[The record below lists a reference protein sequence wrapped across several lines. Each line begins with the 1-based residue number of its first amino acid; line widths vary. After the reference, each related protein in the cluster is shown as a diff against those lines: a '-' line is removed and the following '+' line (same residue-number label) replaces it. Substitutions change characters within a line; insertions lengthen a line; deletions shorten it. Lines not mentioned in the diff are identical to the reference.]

1 MNIYI
6 DKPNLLSIIHSAKS
20 ETYSDCMRML
30 KNNFCMFFT
39 FAKGDI
45 LQLDSLEK
53 QDAMQWLTQMTSGVN
68 ASNHDNVKW
77 GSLFPSRPLNVD
89 SFKGEQL
96 TSVYCLSKESDP
108 KLDAHAKK
116 GNFLIACEG
125 QEIAILSSLYF
136 DSLQYTKNIFH
147 KISSWEDLKEYV
159 SPCTDIIIADQ
170 FIFSSPELYQKNIY
184 SLIRALCSKVK
195 NSHVNI
201 VVFTLKSNYNKLTS
215 TEFEPDWD
223 TIYSKIRKCAEKYSS
238 FNVTFVTASKQTLE
252 EHDRTIFTNYKY
264 FSSGD
269 SYNYFDS
276 NDAKITNGR
285 NLHAHSHADKDN
297 ESDAKKFLKDM
308 QKIIDSI
315 NSINNLSLIK
325 KDKICNFLNFP
336 Q

>member
-30 KNNFCMFFT
+30 KDNFCVFFT
-39 FAKGDI
+39 FVKGDI
-45 LQLDSLEK
+45 LQLDPLEK

-89 SFKGEQL
+89 SFKGDQL
-96 TSVYCLSKESDP
+96 TAVYCLSKERDP
-108 KLDAHAKK
+108 KLEAHAKK
-116 GNFLIACEG
+116 GNFLIAREG

-136 DSLQYTKNIFH
+136 DSLQYTKNIFP

-159 SPCTDIIIADQ
+159 SPCTDIIIVDQ

-276 NDAKITNGR
+276 NEAKITNGR
-285 NLHAHSHADKDN
+285 YLHAHSHAYKDN
-297 ESDAKKFLKDM
+297 ESDAKKFIEDM

-315 NSINNLSLIK
+315 NSKNNLSLIK
-325 KDKICNFLNFP
+325 KDKICNFLKFP

>member
-39 FAKGDI
+39 FDKKEI
-45 LQLDSLEK
+45 EQLNSLDK

-68 ASNHDNVKW
+68 AYNRDNVKW
-77 GSLFPSRPLNVD
+77 GSPFPSRPLNVD
-89 SFKGEQL
+89 SFKGDQL
-96 TSVYCLSKESDP
+96 IAVYCLSKESDP
-108 KLDAHAKK
+108 KLEAHAKK
-116 GNFLIACEG
+116 GNLLIACEG

-136 DSLQYTKNIFH
+136 DSLQYTKNIFP

-159 SPCTDIIIADQ
+159 SPCTDIIIVDQ

-276 NDAKITNGR
+276 NEAKITNGR
-285 NLHAHSHADKDN
+285 YLHAHSHAYKDN
-297 ESDAKKFLKDM
+297 ESDAKKFLEDM

-315 NSINNLSLIK
+315 KSKNNLSLIK

>member
-1 MNIYI
+1 
-6 DKPNLLSIIHSAKS
+6 
-20 ETYSDCMRML
+20 
-30 KNNFCMFFT
+30 MFFT
-39 FAKGDI
+39 FVKGDI

-96 TSVYCLSKESDP
+96 TAVYCLSKESDP
-108 KLDAHAKK
+108 KLEAHAKK

-195 NSHVNI
+195 TRML
-201 VVFTLKSNYNKLTS
+201 TL
-215 TEFEPDWD
+215 
-223 TIYSKIRKCAEKYSS
+223 
-238 FNVTFVTASKQTLE
+238 
-252 EHDRTIFTNYKY
+252 
-264 FSSGD
+264 
-269 SYNYFDS
+269 
-276 NDAKITNGR
+276 
-285 NLHAHSHADKDN
+285 
-297 ESDAKKFLKDM
+297 
-308 QKIIDSI
+308 
-315 NSINNLSLIK
+315 
-325 KDKICNFLNFP
+325 
-336 Q
+336 